1 MQVTTVAKGRLDMAD
16 IDEAARWF
24 AAQRRGVMS
33 LDEQAAREAW
43 LSSREN
49 RKALS
54 VIEGLW
60 SALETAPKPAML
72 PPMSRKLLLAAICVS
87 CLVLGLASSITG
99 GEFWS
104 GLDWI
109 NR

>member
-1 MQVTTVAKGRLDMAD
+1 MAD
-16 IDEAARWF
+16 IDQAARWF

-33 LDEQAAREAW
+33 LEEQAARDAW
-43 LSSREN
+43 LSSPEN

-54 VIEGLW
+54 VLEKVW
-60 SALETAPKPAML
+60 SVLETAPKPAML
-72 PPMSRKLLLAAICVS
+72 PTRSRKLLLAAICVS
-87 CLVLGLASSITG
+87 CVVLGLASSTMG

>member
-1 MQVTTVAKGRLDMAD
+1 MAD

-33 LDEQAAREAW
+33 LDEQAARTAW
-43 LSSREN
+43 LSSPEN
-49 RKALS
+49 QKALL
-54 VIEGLW
+54 VMEKLW
-60 SALETAPKPAML
+60 AALEAAPKPAML
-72 PPMSRKLLLAAICVS
+72 AAKSRNLLLAAICLS
-87 CLVLGLASSITG
+87 CLVIGLASSAAG
-99 GEFWS
+99 SQFWS